1 MSATVDR
8 EGIDRESPTCC
19 TPVMPLP
26 LVEREGKPP
35 LLLDRTERLIMGSR
49 LTVALA
55 ALCLVIVAGGMRL
68 FLPAE
73 RSISELVA
81 GAGAA
86 LVAIPVFV
94 EAWQSLRH
102 PSLHGITDRLVALAL
117 IAAWATGDLMTA
129 AFLPIIMTLGHVLE
143 ERSMLGSHEAVRALT
158 QLTAAD
164 SRRLLPD
171 GSVEMVPNGQLR
183 VGDLIEL
190 RAGERVP
197 ADGIVERGA
206 SSLDM
211 ASLTGESVPVE
222 VAEGGT
228 ATAGAMNIDGLLQ
241 VRLTRVGAESTLG
254 RIIGLMREAEFAK
267 PPVTRLLDK
276 YAGQYMTLVLLVA
289 GGVWLATG
297 NTPAMLAVLVAS
309 CPCALVLAAPSTAV
323 AAIAV
328 AARHGILIKGS
339 AFLEHL
345 ADVTSVVFDKTG
357 TLTTGQLRLADVDPV
372 AGVDPQQLRRLGGS
386 LGAGSN
392 HPLSRAAAAAVPAG
406 ERLALQDMR
415 EMGGFGVTGQFE
427 GEQVALGRADL
438 FTRLGVE
445 APPPPPHNGPIAG
458 VSCNGRFL
466 GWLLF
471 QDQLRSSA
479 AEAVRDLKGLG
490 IEHLVLLTGDRAAVA
505 KQVAEEIG
513 IDEVCAEMLPE
524 QKMDRVMEEIKA
536 GRRPMVVGDGI
547 NDSLALRAGAVGVAM
562 GTQGADV
569 ALASADLALMTND
582 LRRLGT
588 CIRLSRQCRRTIYV
602 NVAIGLGFTFGLTVL
617 AAAGVLGVEAPIIAA
632 LLHNLATFIG
642 LGNAGRLLLFDE
654 TQGGAAQGTA
664 GTAPAQAGPVV
675 HTPLPA
681 SASASASASAATAQQ
696 PLSRPATA

>member
-1 MSATVDR
+1 MSANLQDR
-8 EGIDRESPTCC
+8 DRDRYDPTCC
-19 TPVMPLP
+19 TSVVPLP
-26 LVEREGKPP
+26 LTDREGQEGKPAM
-35 LLLDRTERLIMGSR
+35 LLDRTERMILGSR

-55 ALCLVIVAGGMRL
+55 ALCLVAIAGGMRL
-68 FLPAE
+68 FLPGE
-73 RSISELVA
+73 RGISELVA

-86 LVAIPVFV
+86 LVAIPVFI

-129 AFLPIIMTLGHVLE
+129 AFLPIVMTLGHVLE

-164 SRRLLPD
+164 SRRLLSD
-171 GSVEMVPNGQLR
+171 GRVEMVPNSQLH

-197 ADGIVERGA
+197 ADGTVERGT

-222 VAEGGT
+222 VGEGGH
-228 ATAGAMNIDGLLQ
+228 ALAGAMNIDGLLQ

-254 RIIGLMREAEFAK
+254 RIIALMRDAEFAK

-289 GGVWLATG
+289 GGVWLMTG

-345 ADVTSVVFDKTG
+345 ADVSSVIFDKTG
-357 TLTTGQLRLADVDPV
+357 TLTTGQLRVAGVHPVADVDADLV
-372 AGVDPQQLRRLGGS
+372 RRIGGS

-392 HPLSRAAAAAVPAG
+392 HPLSRAAAAAVPAD
-406 ERLALQDMR
+406 ERLPLQDTR
-415 EMGGFGVTGQFE
+415 ELGGFGVTGE
-427 GEQVALGRADL
+427 LDGAQVALGRTDL
-438 FTRLGVE
+438 FTRLGIVTPE
-445 APPPPPHNGPIAG
+445 PPAHNGPIAG
-458 VSCNGRFL
+458 VSRDGQFL

-471 QDQLRSSA
+471 YDQLRSSA

-490 IEHLVLLTGDRAAVA
+490 IEHIVLLTGDRAAVA
-505 KQVAEEIG
+505 QQVADEIH

-524 QKMDRVMEEIKA
+524 QKMDRVMQEIKA

-569 ALASADLALMTND
+569 ALASADLALMSND

-654 TQGGAAQGTA
+654 TQVGAG
-664 GTAPAQAGPVV
+664 APQDVVPQAGPAA
-675 HTPLPA
+675 PSPA
-681 SASASASASAATAQQ
+681 AHVAASVAGVAAHAQALTRSVTA
-696 PLSRPATA
+696 

>member
-1 MSATVDR
+1 MNANLDNR
-8 EGIDRESPTCC
+8 NDNDPTCC
-19 TPVMPLP
+19 TPIVSLP
-26 LVEREGKPP
+26 LTEREGKPA
-35 LLLDRTERLIMGSR
+35 LLLDRTERLILGSR

-55 ALCLVIVAGGMRL
+55 ALCLVIVAGTMRL

-164 SRRLLPD
+164 SRRLLP
-171 GSVEMVPNGQLR
+171 GGRVEMVPNSKLQ

-190 RAGERVP
+190 RAGDRVP
-197 ADGIVERGA
+197 ADGIVERGS

-222 VAEGGT
+222 VGEGGQ
-228 ATAGAMNIDGLLQ
+228 AVAGAMNIDGLLQ

-254 RIIGLMREAEFAK
+254 HIIALMRDAEFAK

-289 GGVWLATG
+289 GGVWLITG

-323 AAIAV
+323 AAIEV

-345 ADVTSVVFDKTG
+345 ADVYSVIFDKTG
-357 TLTTGQLRLADVDPV
+357 TLTTGQLRVAAVQPV
-372 AGVDPQQLRRLGGS
+372 ADIDPDMLRRVGGS
-386 LGAGSN
+386 LGAASN
-392 HPLSRAAAAAVPAG
+392 HPLSRAAAAAVPAA
-406 ERLALQDMR
+406 ERLAVQETR
-415 EMGGFGVTGQFE
+415 ELGGFGVTGQLD
-427 GEQVALGRADL
+427 GRVVALGRADL
-438 FTRLGVE
+438 FARLAVD
-445 APPPPPHNGPIAG
+445 APSPPAHNGPIAG
-458 VSCNGRFL
+458 VSYDGRFL

-471 QDQLRSSA
+471 YDQLRSSA
-479 AEAVRDLKGLG
+479 AEAVHDLKGLG
-490 IEHLVLLTGDRAAVA
+490 IEHIVLLTGDRAAVA
-505 KQVAEEIG
+505 QQVADEIH
-513 IDEVCAEMLPE
+513 IDEVCAQMLPE
-524 QKMDRVMEEIKA
+524 QKMDRVMQEIKA
-536 GRRPMVVGDGI
+536 GSRPMVVGDGI

-569 ALASADLALMTND
+569 ALASADLALMSND

-588 CIRLSRQCRRTIYV
+588 CIRLSRACRRTIYV

-632 LLHNLATFIG
+632 VLHNVSTFLG
-642 LGNAGRLLLFDE
+642 LGNAGRVLLFDE
-654 TQGGAAQGTA
+654 TGAA
-664 GTAPAQAGPVV
+664 VV
-675 HTPLPA
+675 K
-681 SASASASASAATAQQ
+681 S
-696 PLSRPATA
+696 